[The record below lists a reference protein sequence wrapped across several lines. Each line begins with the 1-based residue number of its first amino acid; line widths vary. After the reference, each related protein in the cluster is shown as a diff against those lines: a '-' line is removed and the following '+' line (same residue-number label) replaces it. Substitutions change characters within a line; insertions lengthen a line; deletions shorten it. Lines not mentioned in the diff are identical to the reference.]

1 MKWFKHISD
10 ASEDLFIQDIESKFG
25 DFGYAFWFKTLELI
39 ALHGK
44 DGVLEISWNVYQKK
58 LHKRRTQVELLLN
71 FCSTYSKLNFSS
83 NENTVIISCKKFTEM
98 TDNYTKYGK
107 TLQRDLKE
115 TEKKQTIEV
124 EEEKEVERE
133 EERTYGTETNFN
145 AVWSKYP
152 NRQGKK
158 DALRHFRASVKTEDD
173 LRNIVTALE
182 NYLKSQR
189 VKNGYVKNGSTWF
202 NDWQSWINPTEQMI
216 GVANASNFNGNKPNS
231 SVARATY
238 EKSPEQVEQDVRN
251 TAESIRLLR
260 RERS

>member
-98 TDNYTKYGK
+98 TDNYTK
-107 TLQRDLKE
+107 
-115 TEKKQTIEV
+115 
-124 EEEKEVERE
+124 
-133 EERTYGTETNFN
+133 
-145 AVWSKYP
+145 
-152 NRQGKK
+152 
-158 DALRHFRASVKTEDD
+158 
-173 LRNIVTALE
+173 
-182 NYLKSQR
+182 
-189 VKNGYVKNGSTWF
+189 
-202 NDWQSWINPTEQMI
+202 
-216 GVANASNFNGNKPNS
+216 
-231 SVARATY
+231 
-238 EKSPEQVEQDVRN
+238 
-251 TAESIRLLR
+251 
-260 RERS
+260 